1 MLETARVGRV
11 GARRR
16 GVRTLDRGRVAHD
29 LEATGIAKVRLHAS
43 AEQVDQVRVTVA
55 RVDDDEIR
63 RRSSASIQAA
73 PPFSVSMSKRS
84 AVSQPGG
91 SGAISAIERATSR
104 RSR

>member
-1 MLETARVGRV
+1 MTTRF
-11 GARRR
+11 GA
-16 GVRTLDRGRVAHD
+16 G
-29 LEATGIAKVRLHAS
+29 
-43 AEQVDQVRVTVA
+43 
-55 RVDDDEIR
+55 
-63 RRSSASIQAA
+63 SSASIQAA